1 MNPYQLYHT
10 DSYLRE
16 MEAVVVRVE
25 GNRIALDQT
34 VFYAQSGRQ
43 PADHGRLSWTGAQ
56 TRVVD
61 VCLQGETLWHQVEGR
76 ITPEGTRVHGLLDW
90 TRRYALM
97 RAHTALHLAGHE
109 DKVASTSGYAWPSRG
124 NGQVAEAPAANA
136 C

>member
-1 MNPYQLYHT
+1 MNFYQLYHS

-16 MEAVVVRVE
+16 MEAVVVCVE

-61 VCLQGETLWHQVEGR
+61 VCLQGETLWHQVEGP
-76 ITPEGTRVHGLLDW
+76 ITPEGTRVQCLLDW
-90 TRRYALM
+90 IRQ
-97 RAHTALHLAGHE
+97 RAHTALHLEGHE
-109 DKVASTSGYAWPSRG
+109 SKGGISERLRLVIEG
-124 NGQVAEAPAANA
+124 
-136 C
+136 